1 MKISIKYT
9 ALAVIFTLL
18 VTVFTGCSNNSENK
32 TVKLGVTGAV
42 YEDLWKP
49 TIEKLAADGIN
60 VELVQFS
67 DFSLPNNAL
76 NSGDIQMNA
85 FQHHAYFDN
94 DKNMNGYDIS
104 ILTDT
109 FVIAMNIFSKH
120 YASVSEIPDGGKI
133 AVPNDATN
141 YGRALILL
149 RDAGLL
155 TLGDY
160 TGSTP
165 STTDITS
172 SKVELVE
179 VNASM
184 TYQYIDD
191 SEIAAAVVNGNYAAS
206 YGVDPNSAIFY
217 ENVDLSNKSF
227 VCVIAVKSSDISNET
242 YKKVAE
248 AFCSA
253 DTEKFF
259 EENYKGFFIPAW
271 NAQ

>member
-1 MKISIKYT
+1 MKKLIRFA
-9 ALAVIFTLL
+9 ALAVTATLL
-18 VTVFTGCSNNSENK
+18 LAFTGCSGNKENEV
-32 TVKLGVTGAV
+32 VKLGVTGAV

-49 TIEKLAADGIN
+49 TIEKLADDGIT

-94 DKNMNGYDIS
+94 DKSTNGYDIS
-104 ILTDT
+104 ILNDT
-109 FVIAMNIFSKH
+109 FVIAMNIFSKN
-120 YASVSEIPDGGKI
+120 YSKVEDIPEGSKV

-149 RDAGLL
+149 NDAGLL
-155 TLGDY
+155 TLGNY
-160 TGSTP
+160 EGSTP
-165 STTDITS
+165 TTSDIVS

-179 VNASM
+179 VNAAM
-184 TYQYIDD
+184 TYQYVDD

-217 ENVDLSNKSF
+217 ENIDLSDKSF
-227 VCVIAVKSSDISNET
+227 VCVIAVKSSDINNET

-259 EENYKGFFIPAW
+259 EDNYKGFFVPAW
-271 NAQ
+271 N

>member
-1 MKISIKYT
+1 MKKFIKFA
-9 ALAVIFTLL
+9 ALAAVSVLL
-18 VTVFTGCSNNSENK
+18 LAFTGCSKKENE

-49 TIEKLAADGIN
+49 TIEKLAEDGIT

-94 DKNMNGYDIS
+94 DKSTNGYDIS
-104 ILTDT
+104 ILNDT
-109 FVIAMNIFSKH
+109 FVIAMNIFSKN
-120 YASVSEIPDGGKI
+120 YSKVEDIPEGGKV

-155 TLGDY
+155 TLGDFE
-160 TGSTP
+160 GSTP
-165 STTDITS
+165 TTTDIKS

-217 ENVDLSNKSF
+217 ENVDLNNKSF
-227 VCVIAVKSSDISNET
+227 VCVIAVKSSDINNET

-259 EENYKGFFIPAW
+259 DDNYKGFFIPAW
-271 NAQ
+271 ND

>member
-1 MKISIKYT
+1 MKKIIRLA
-9 ALAVIFTLL
+9 ALAVASTLAL
-18 VTVFTGCSNNSENK
+18 ALTGCAAKKE

-42 YEDLWKP
+42 YEDLWAP
-49 TIEKLAADGIN
+49 TIEKLAEEGIE

-85 FQHHAYFDN
+85 FQHHAYFEN
-94 DKNMNGYDIS
+94 DKSTNGYDIS
-104 ILTDT
+104 ILSDT
-109 FVIAMNIFSKH
+109 FVIAMNIFSKN
-120 YASVSEIPDGGKI
+120 YNNINDIPEGSKV

-160 TGSTP
+160 EGSTP
-165 STTDITS
+165 ATKDITS
-172 SKVELVE
+172 SMVELVE
-179 VNASM
+179 VNAAM
-184 TYQYIDD
+184 TYQYVDD

-217 ENVDLSNKSF
+217 ENVDLNNKSF
-227 VCVIAVKSSDISNET
+227 VCVIAVKSSDINNPT

-259 EENYKGFFIPAW
+259 DENYKGFFIPAW
-271 NAQ
+271 K

>member
-1 MKISIKYT
+1 MKRIIKFA
-9 ALAVIFTLL
+9 ALAAASALL
-18 VTVFTGCSNNSENK
+18 LAFTGCSKNKENE

-49 TIEKLAADGIN
+49 TVEKLADEGIT

-85 FQHHAYFDN
+85 FQHHADFDN
-94 DKNMNGYDIS
+94 DTSTNGYDIS
-104 ILTDT
+104 IFSDT
-109 FVIAMNIFSKH
+109 FVIAMNIFSKN
-120 YASVSEIPDGGKI
+120 YASVEEIPEGGKI

-155 TLGDY
+155 TLGEY
-160 TGSTP
+160 ESSTP
-165 STTDITS
+165 ATADITS

-184 TYQYIDD
+184 TYQYVDD

-206 YGVDPNSAIFY
+206 YGVDPNTAIFY

-227 VCVIAVKSSDISNET
+227 VCVIAVKSSDIDNEV
-242 YKKVAE
+242 YKKIAE
-248 AFCSA
+248 TFCSE

>member
-1 MKISIKYT
+1 MKKSIKFT
-9 ALAVIFTLL
+9 ALALVVTLL
-18 VTVFTGCSNNSENK
+18 FTVFTGCSKSSEN
-32 TVKLGVTGAV
+32 TVVKLGVTGAV

-49 TIEKLAADGIN
+49 TIEKLAKEGIT
-60 VELVQFS
+60 VKLVQFS

-76 NSGDIQMNA
+76 NGGDIQMNA

-94 DKNMNGYDIS
+94 DKNTNGYDIS

-109 FVIAMNIFSKH
+109 FVIAMNIFSKN
-120 YASVSEIPDGGKI
+120 YAKVEDIPEGGKI

-149 RDAGLL
+149 SKAGLL
-155 TLGDY
+155 TLGEYD
-160 TGSTP
+160 GTP
-165 STTDITS
+165 STADITS

-184 TYQYIDD
+184 TYQYVDD

-206 YGVDPNSAIFY
+206 YGVDPNTAIFY
-217 ENVDLSNKSF
+217 EDVDLSNKSF
-227 VCVIAVKSSDISNET
+227 VCVIAVKSSDIDNEV

-248 AFCSA
+248 TFCSS

-271 NAQ
+271 NA

>member
-1 MKISIKYT
+1 MKKLIKFA
-9 ALAVIFTLL
+9 ALAAVSVLL
-18 VTVFTGCSNNSENK
+18 LAFTGCSKKENEV
-32 TVKLGVTGAV
+32 VKLGVTGAV
-42 YEDLWKP
+42 YEDLWAP
-49 TIEKLAADGIN
+49 TIEKLAQDGIT

-85 FQHHAYFDN
+85 FQHHAYFEN
-94 DKNMNGYDIS
+94 DKSTNGYDIS
-104 ILTDT
+104 IMSDT
-109 FVIAMNIFSKH
+109 FVIAMNIFSKN
-120 YASVSEIPDGGKI
+120 YSKVEDIPEGGKV

-149 RDAGLL
+149 NDAGLL

-160 TGSTP
+160 EGSTP
-165 STTDITS
+165 TTADIVS

-179 VNASM
+179 VNAAM
-184 TYQYIDD
+184 TYQYVDD

-227 VCVIAVKSSDISNET
+227 VCVIAVKSSDINNET

-259 EENYKGFFIPAW
+259 EDNYKGFFVPAW
-271 NAQ
+271 NE